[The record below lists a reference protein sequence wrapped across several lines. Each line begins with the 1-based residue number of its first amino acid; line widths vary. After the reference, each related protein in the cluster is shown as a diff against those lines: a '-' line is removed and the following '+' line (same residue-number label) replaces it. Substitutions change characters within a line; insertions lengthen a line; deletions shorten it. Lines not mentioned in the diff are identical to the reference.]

1 MSRTNESPSD
11 TTTALFLLFGKKK
24 NNKSCSKPDYVDFL
38 KTISD
43 NKEDFL
49 YTKSVKDLKK
59 LIIAYARDKNI
70 FKELNQE
77 RIKELCDLKAENDI
91 FINSNLNVDVDSFNK
106 ISDSEIKACLESIS
120 DAFDAG
126 VPSVDILKTIRFPK
140 TYSDFFDKTTY
151 SNVFGNKR
159 KVSYNVDRRIFYPYI
174 YYFIYLCATQKPG
187 LAKDFSLDVIE
198 KDDTQINFAEMN
210 EIFNSNLSVPDSRQL
225 LAIQRFTKYRDQNDK
240 ASFMFHGVGT
250 GKTITSLL
258 ICLSNLKPENK
269 RSFDGKDSETK
280 PFKILIIAPEGL
292 FFTSFLGDAQKLGI
306 YVHNTSRVDVANG
319 TSIETCTGY
328 YVKDHGFELVDGK
341 NKINSAYQIEFTSY
355 DYKAL
360 AENGFDPLD
369 DYDVL
374 ICDEAHRLLT
384 TKLKPLGNNDV
395 EKYKKI
401 EILPKVDI
409 VGDNGIEFPIKYK
422 YITYRIPYQD
432 EISSKKNELGLQWVR
447 EQVILG
453 QQQTTK
459 SVEEPIIIRDY
470 RLLEFIVK
478 KIKIQSIFLTGTPFQ
493 TDTLDISHIAMF
505 LNHPAINQSN
515 NADFMKFYIQMGRV
529 KIFNVKDVYDVSTS
543 WKVRPGANLVKALGQ
558 VTDAAKGL
566 QIPSIM
572 TGGDAPAPLDELPP
586 LPPHSTAEKGND
598 SKVAPPPLPY
608 HLPGY
613 KPSPLDTL
621 PPLPPHSTAEK
632 GNDSKVA
639 PPKLVSYNLGSFY
652 ERFPLVEM
660 NTDDDK
666 LTYYGNYH
674 GDVEKYFLIPNAL
687 QIIKNTELNDFGKA
701 QEIVKLFVLASDG
714 YFKIFDETKSP
725 NTVTGRT
732 YDADK
737 DAVKGGDQKG
747 GTWTLILSFIPFIQF
762 FGFSA
767 MGAFAGLRTD
777 AKIVSFITTT
787 LQLYVSKSKTFSE
800 KMFELGPTYVF
811 GPIMGTTTSGIGGL
825 MNLMLVN
832 GYTYTLFIGIA
843 SIFLLMI
850 LAINTV
856 DYEKKLTEDTQYK
869 FTFFVRFWYRAFL
882 FIRSTTHT
890 LEQTG
895 SDKIYKSVMTATT
908 AVGNLITFQS
918 AMILLKDAIVS
929 TAEDVKTS
937 GSPAV
942 DALLIYPTNCML
954 YIPYII
960 CNTIFDLI
968 PPVNVADAITFTKP
982 YCSVYNY
989 EYNRFAIND
998 NEFQIEIL
1006 KQTVKA
1012 PVNTNGNKNR
1022 FPRQYVEQYLVP
1034 FTNEQTDL
1042 LNEDPIP
1049 NFDNENNIG
1058 CGLLVDFEK
1067 KTKDE
1072 IVDYAKETMT
1082 YVNKQIEFYIKNKI
1096 YNDGIQ
1102 INEMV
1107 VEKRTPFNIVNNNT
1121 VKNNAIL
1128 TEVLRKVNELKAG
1141 FKADELKKK
1150 FIPVSQD
1157 NSTQNYRFQHM
1168 LLLLQIIRCGSIFK
1182 NGEFLLQPHYV
1193 KNSDSY
1199 EYFLPI
1205 IYPST
1210 VRQMWGVCNFLKE
1223 NGERFLLQNVTVDIS
1238 IQNIF
1243 KAGQI
1248 LTFPISSETNT
1259 NPLCIIISPEHME
1272 GFSYVYNP
1280 AIFEIGLCN
1289 TYGDEKQVD
1298 GRIYRKYPKEYSKN
1312 NDERFDK
1319 IVYRYFGGSLYD
1331 IENFSQL
1338 VTLYQTDELQKIR
1351 YGYNLIEQFLETGS
1365 STPEGFVSSSVG
1377 SIGYETA
1384 RVVTR
1389 PFTLAKTT
1397 LKPSQPLLEIARD
1410 VHGELGVGATLSVK
1424 ENTASEYV
1432 TDSQKAI
1439 ILKSLQRKAYNEE
1452 VHLKQIQTVKG
1463 ICANYFNGFL
1473 DNENKQII
1481 EDRRIKVMP
1490 LDLSLL
1496 RFTDKVD
1503 DKYVTEYY
1511 KPRTIPDTREQ
1522 LILDNPDIM
1531 SLFKDS
1537 RTDFSYSDMR
1547 KIYKDRVD
1555 SYNNKKHIE
1564 VSKKKDVKNKYVL
1577 ALSYDFKH
1585 SLERTFAFTPI
1596 SELIKTTT
1604 KIFPDKNYIMG
1615 RTEQLKSYFA
1625 KGGKSK
1631 RKRSL
1636 FRFKKTQHNKPKK
1649 QKATRK
1655 KHNKRKKVHVRTIKK
1670 VKM

>member
-1 MSRTNESPSD
+1 LNNE
-11 TTTALFLLFGKKK
+11 
-24 NNKSCSKPDYVDFL
+24 N
-38 KTISD
+38 
-43 NKEDFL
+43 
-49 YTKSVKDLKK
+49 
-59 LIIAYARDKNI
+59 NI
-70 FKELNQE
+70 FSDLNKLHIE
-77 RIKELCDLKAENDI
+77 SFKGISNDD
-91 FINSNLNVDVDSFNK
+91 INN
-106 ISDSEIKACLESIS
+106 CLESIS
-120 DAFDAG
+120 HAFAEG
-126 VPSVDILKTIRFPK
+126 VPSVGVLKSIKFPQ
-140 TYSDFFDKTTY
+140 TYSGFFNTDKY
-151 SNVFGNKR
+151 NKVFGNTG
-159 KVSYNVDRRIFYPYI
+159 KVSYNVDRQIFYPYI
-174 YYFIYLCATQKPG
+174 YYFIHLCATYKDA

-198 KDDTQINFAEMN
+198 RNDTQINFAEME

-225 LAIQRFTKYRDQNDK
+225 LAIQRFTKYRDTNDK

-269 RSFDGKDSETK
+269 RVFDEKVSTTK

-306 YVHNTSRVDVANG
+306 YVHNTSRVDVAND

-328 YVKDHGFELVDGK
+328 YAKDHDYDVIDGK
-341 NKINSAYQIEFTSY
+341 KKIKSAYQIEFTSY

-360 AENGFDPLD
+360 AENGFDTLE

-384 TKLKPLGNNDV
+384 TKLKPLTPEDV
-395 EKYKKI
+395 LKYKLI
-401 EILPKVDI
+401 ENVPTANV
-409 VGDNGIEFPIKYK
+409 VGDNGIVFPIQYK
-422 YITYRIPYQD
+422 YITYRIPY
-432 EISSKKNELGLQWVR
+432 EEEKNSKNKLGLQWVR

-459 SVEEPIIIRDY
+459 SVEEPIVIRDY

-505 LNHPAINQSN
+505 LNNPAINQSN
-515 NADFMKFYIQMGRV
+515 NADFMKFYIEMGRV

-543 WKVRPGANLVKALGQ
+543 WKVRPVANLVKAVGQ
-558 VTDAAKGL
+558 VTDVAKDL
-566 QIPSIM
+566 QLPYIM
-572 TGGDAPAPLDELPP
+572 PGGDPPPLPSPPGYNVSLLDTRPPLPP
-586 LPPHSTAEKGND
+586 LPPLPPYFGVEKGTNRE
-598 SKVAPPPLPY
+598 VAPPVLAPVEVVV
-608 HLPGY
+608 
-613 KPSPLDTL
+613 DT
-621 PPLPPHSTAEK
+621 PVVETPVIE
-632 GNDSKVA
+632 SKVSQ
-639 PPKLVSYNLGSFY
+639 PKLVSYDIESFY
-652 ERFPLVEM
+652 KSSPLNEM
-660 NTDDDK
+660 NSDDER
-666 LTYYGNYH
+666 LTYYGNCH
-674 GDVEKYFLIPNAL
+674 EDVENYFLIPNAL
-687 QIIKNTELNDFGKA
+687 QIIKGTELNDFEKA
-701 QEIVKLFVLASDG
+701 QEIVKLFVLASNG
-714 YFKIFDETKSP
+714 YFKSFDETKSP
-725 NTVTGRT
+725 KTVTGRT
-732 YDADK
+732 YDADQ
-737 DAVKGGDQKG
+737 DAVTEGGQKG
-747 GTWTLILSFIPFIQF
+747 GSLALILTILPFMQF
-762 FGFSA
+762 FGFAA

-777 AKIVSFITTT
+777 AKIVSFITMT
-787 LQLYVSKSKTFSE
+787 LQLYVSSSTTFVE
-800 KMFELGPTYVF
+800 KIVEHGPTYLF
-811 GPIMGTTTSGIGGL
+811 GPIMGTTISGIGGL
-825 MNLMLVN
+825 MNLLLDN
-832 GYTYTLFIGIA
+832 GYTYTLFSGIA
-843 SIFLLMI
+843 AIFLLMTFS
-850 LAINTV
+850 INTV
-856 DYEKKLTEDTQYK
+856 DYKKNLTEDTQYR
-869 FTFFVRFWYRAFL
+869 FTFFVKFWYRVFL

-890 LEQTG
+890 LEKTG
-895 SDKIYKSVMTATT
+895 SDKIYKSVMIATT
-908 AVGNLITFQS
+908 AVGNFIDSYLANRGNDAQRDLIMNAIIS
-918 AMILLKDAIVS
+918 LKDAAVS
-929 TAEDVKTS
+929 TAQGVVTS
-937 GSPAV
+937 AAPAV
-942 DALLIYPTNCML
+942 DALFIYPTNCML

-968 PPVNVADAITFTKP
+968 PPVNVDDAITFTKP

-1006 KQTVKA
+1006 KQNVKQ

-1042 LNEDPIP
+1042 LNQYTIP
-1049 NFDNENNIG
+1049 NFEYENNIG
-1058 CGLLVDFEK
+1058 CGLIRDLDDA
-1067 KTKDE
+1067 TK
-1072 IVDYAKETMT
+1072 IQIIDYAKATMT
-1082 YVNKQIEFYIKNKI
+1082 SLNQKIELYIKNKI

-1102 INEMV
+1102 INQTV
-1107 VEKRTPFNIVNNNT
+1107 VGERKPLNIVNNNT
-1121 VKNNAIL
+1121 VKDNVNL
-1128 TEVLRKVNELKAG
+1128 KEVLKKVTELKAA
-1141 FKADELKKK
+1141 FNADELKKK

-1168 LLLLQIIRCGSIFK
+1168 LLLLKIIRCGSIFK

-1193 KNSDSY
+1193 ENSNGEY

-1223 NGERFLLQNVTVDIS
+1223 NGEKFLLQNVTVDRS

-1280 AIFEIGLCN
+1280 AIFEIGLCS

-1298 GRIYRKYPKEYSKN
+1298 GRIYRKYPKEYSNK

-1365 STPEGFVSSSVG
+1365 STPEGFVPSGVG

-1397 LKPSQPLLEIARD
+1397 LKPSQTLLEIATK
-1410 VHGELGVGATLSVK
+1410 VHGELGVGATLSAK

-1463 ICANYFNGFL
+1463 ICTNYFNGFL

-1481 EDRRIKVMP
+1481 ENREIKVMP

-1496 RFTDKVD
+1496 RFTDKIVD
-1503 DKYVTEYY
+1503 FKYVTEYY
-1511 KPRTIPDTREQ
+1511 KHQSKHATKEQ
-1522 LILDNPDIM
+1522 LESDNPDIYN
-1531 SLFKDS
+1531 LLKNKDN
-1537 RTDFSYSDMR
+1537 FNYSDMR
-1547 KIYKDRVD
+1547 EIYEKRVGT
-1555 SYNNKKHIE
+1555 YKNKKKTEIE
-1564 VSKKKDVKNKYVL
+1564 RDNRGINKYAL
-1577 ALSYDFKH
+1577 ALAYDNKN
-1585 SLERTFAFTPI
+1585 SKERLFAFTPI
-1596 SELIKTTT
+1596 SELIGIAET
-1604 KIFPDKNYIMG
+1604 IFPNKNYIKTRSMRNPMTWVRG
-1615 RTEQLKSYFA
+1615 R
-1625 KGGKSK
+1625 GGKSN

-1636 FRFKKTQHNKPKK
+1636 FRFNKTQTNKPKK
-1649 QKATRK
+1649 HQATSK
-1655 KHNKRKKVHVRTIKK
+1655 KHNKRKKVHMRTIKK
-1670 VKM
+1670 AKM